1 MAFFVVGGAAAVTVA
16 VYIVSVIVVAFC
28 FVVCFCEYILSLF
41 AVGRSV
47 SQSVDHAVPWKQVL
61 LEAQGSRVGSPFHF
75 CLWKEDGVI
84 PNRIVEVLCM
94 LTGLMLFD
102 VLLLP

>member
-16 VYIVSVIVVAFC
+16 VYIVSVIVAGVLFC
-28 FVVCFCEYILSLF
+28 RMVFWVHLESIC
-41 AVGRSV
+41 GWSV

-61 LEAQGSRVGSPFHF
+61 LETPGSRVGSPFHL

-94 LTGLMLFD
+94 LTGLMQFD